1 MLRIRDK
8 SPLQSRND
16 TYKLRLVSKESREKK
31 AMNCDQINNKSRN
44 ALLNGNYV
52 SQQSNKSKKLKIKV
66 NMAPALQQS
75 KSVA

>member
-8 SPLQSRND
+8 SPLQSRNG
-16 TYKLRLVSKESREKK
+16 TYKLRLVSKESREKEVRI
-31 AMNCDQINNKSRN
+31 CDQTNAKSRN

-66 NMAPALQQS
+66 NLAAAFQQS